1 MAATKDLRR
10 TKTLLFDILRP
21 EAGFFQLAI
30 AYGLMIGLLT
40 LAVPFAVQTLINT
53 VVYTASISA
62 VLVISGILFCTLLLY
77 GLFSALRTRVMEYYE
92 RRIYSRLTADLVL
105 KTIQAPHQFFEGRK
119 NTTITHRYFE
129 VMTFQKNMPSLMVDG
144 FALLLQM
151 LVGLTLVSFYHPF
164 LFAFNVVIVIMMYL
178 IWRTLSTQAKSTAID
193 LSDSKYATAKWLS
206 DISSAHVFFK
216 SRRHIEHAAEK
227 TESVISRYVGCHS
240 DHFTFT
246 FSQTVLFLITYAL
259 ASSALLGLGGI
270 LVVQEQ
276 LSVGQLVAAELI
288 MSAVFLGIS
297 RFSVYLNLY
306 YELYGAAEK
315 LNAVLSLPQEEVH
328 SSGQKLNGHNALGF
342 QQTVLT
348 QGDESIAL
356 DMSLKENG
364 KYFVITSQAWQQRK
378 LMTVLKR
385 YETPESGW
393 VELGGLSLSDYQT
406 SDLRQAI
413 AMVDRSLIIE
423 CSILE
428 YLRLDANDVSEKDI
442 YEVFRHL
449 QLDGTL
455 RRLEDGLQT
464 QLSQLGHPLQPMEF
478 LLLKTAAAILS
489 KPGVIVLNQHFDA
502 IPEAI
507 RAIILRYL
515 DTLPVTVLYFTSS
528 VDKAV
533 FDGTI
538 VLSEDSSLVPHLAGS
553 DEGVSH
559 E

>member
-10 TKTLLFDILRP
+10 TKTLLFDILKP
-21 EAGFFQLAI
+21 EAGFFYLAI

-53 VVYTASISA
+53 VVYTASVSA
-62 VLVISGILFCTLLLY
+62 VLVISTILFCTLLLY

-119 NTTITHRYFE
+119 NSTITHRFFE

-151 LVGLTLVSFYHPF
+151 LVGITLVSFYHPF
-164 LFAFNVVIVIMMYL
+164 LFVFNVVIIIAMYF
-178 IWRTLSTQAKSTAID
+178 IWRMLSTPAKNTAID

-206 DISSAHVFFK
+206 EISSAHVFFK
-216 SRRHIEHAAEK
+216 SSRHLDHAAEK
-227 TESVISRYVGCHS
+227 TEAIISRYVNCHAG
-240 DHFTFT
+240 HFTFT
-246 FSQTVLFLITYAL
+246 FSQTVLFLIVYAL
-259 ASSALLGLGGI
+259 ASSALLGLGGV

-315 LNAVLSLPQEEVH
+315 LNAALNIPQEDVQ
-328 SSGQKLNGHNALGF
+328 SSDNETFTRNDLHF
-342 QQTVLT
+342 RQTVLV
-348 QGDESIAL
+348 QQNESVKIDMAL
-356 DMSLKENG
+356 RENG
-364 KYFVITSQAWQQRK
+364 KYYVVTGQAWQQRK

-393 VELGGLSLSDYQT
+393 VELGGLALTDYQT
-406 SDLRQAI
+406 SELRQAI
-413 AMVDRSLIIE
+413 AIVDRSLIIE

-428 YLRLDANDVSEKDI
+428 YLRMDAPDASEKAI
-442 YEVFRHL
+442 REIFREL
-449 QLDGTL
+449 QLEPTL
-455 RRLEDGLQT
+455 ARLEDGLQT
-464 QLSQLGHPLQPMEF
+464 SLSQLGHPLQPMEF
-478 LLLKTAAAILS
+478 LLLKLAAALLS

-502 IPEAI
+502 IPEAY
-507 RAIILRYL
+507 RYKILKYL
-515 DTLPVTVLYFTSS
+515 DTQPVTVMYFTSS
-528 VDKAV
+528 PIQEV
-533 FDGTI
+533 FDATI
-538 VLSEDSSLVPHLAGS
+538 VLNGDSQLLSHDVLA
-553 DEGVSH
+553 DKE
-559 E
+559 EL

>member
-30 AYGLMIGLLT
+30 GYGLMIGLLT

-164 LFAFNVVIVIMMYL
+164 LFAFNVIIVYL
-178 IWRTLSTQAKSTAID
+178 IWRTLSTQAKTTAID

-216 SRRHIEHAAEK
+216 SRRHIEHAADK
-227 TESVISRYVGCHS
+227 TESVINRYVSCHS

-246 FSQTVLFLITYAL
+246 FSQTVLFLIIYAL
-259 ASSALLGLGGI
+259 ANSALLGLGGI

-328 SSGQKLNGHNALGF
+328 SSGQKLNGHNALSF

-348 QGDESIAL
+348 QADESVLL
-356 DMSLKENG
+356 DMALKENG

-385 YETPESGW
+385 YESPDTGW
-393 VELGGLSLSDYQT
+393 IELGGLSLSDYQT

-428 YLRLDANDVSEKDI
+428 YLRLDASDISEKEI

-449 QLDGTL
+449 QLQSTL
-455 RRLEDGLQT
+455 KRLEDGLQT

-507 RAIILRYL
+507 RGIILRYL
-515 DTLPVTVLYFTSS
+515 DTLPVTVLYFTSNP
-528 VDKAV
+528 DRTV
-533 FDGTI
+533 FDGTV
-538 VLSEDSSLVPHLAGS
+538 VLSEDSSLITHLPESGQ
-553 DEGVSH
+553 GNSH